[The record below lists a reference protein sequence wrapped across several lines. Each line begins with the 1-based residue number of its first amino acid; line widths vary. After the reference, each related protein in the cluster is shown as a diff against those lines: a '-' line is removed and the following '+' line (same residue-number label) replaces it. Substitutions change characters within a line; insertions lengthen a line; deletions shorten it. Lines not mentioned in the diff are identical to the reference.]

1 MWDDSYLATRMPGHP
16 WTNHLNVNPLE
27 CNSMDSRIPLENSHS
42 YQLWICDSQKKRNN
56 TISQMRLRSV
66 FKMRTSILN
75 TATTEQ
81 MGYLIFF
88 FFRLLPNLQ
97 ISIFLW
103 KFQVIEYS
111 YIDSICKLI
120 WVINHSLIIFVVSYV
135 SEFHKNCRHFCIF

>member
-1 MWDDSYLATRMPGHP
+1 
-16 WTNHLNVNPLE
+16 
-27 CNSMDSRIPLENSHS
+27 
-42 YQLWICDSQKKRNN
+42 
-56 TISQMRLRSV
+56 MRLGSV

-103 KFQVIEYS
+103 
-111 YIDSICKLI
+111 
-120 WVINHSLIIFVVSYV
+120 
-135 SEFHKNCRHFCIF
+135 EF